1 MDGLCPATVK
11 FIEHPIKSAIMLNTR
26 YPCPALDPY
35 NNSNVREI
43 RFWL

>member
-11 FIEHPIKSAIMLNTR
+11 SIEHPIKSAIMLNVHN
-26 YPCPALDPY
+26 PCQALDPY

-43 RFWL
+43 HFWL

>member
-1 MDGLCPATVK
+1 MDGLCPATAR

-26 YPCPALDPY
+26 NPWQALDPY

-43 RFWL
+43 HFWL